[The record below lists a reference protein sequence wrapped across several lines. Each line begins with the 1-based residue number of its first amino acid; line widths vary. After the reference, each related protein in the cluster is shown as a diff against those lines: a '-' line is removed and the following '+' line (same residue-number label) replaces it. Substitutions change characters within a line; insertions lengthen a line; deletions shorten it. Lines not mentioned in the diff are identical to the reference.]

1 MILNPKPVLP
11 NQPDLG
17 EKSLHLARVRTGTL
31 AVHRTSVCPISEAQ
45 EDRRRAK
52 DASALAAAGSNGVRT
67 LKGGVRVQPDMA
79 KDSFFIRKTMNVG
92 NTNAYHETDWDI
104 GAFVSAS
111 DGTLLRILS
120 VQTVWSDSTGRSN
133 QIAGNEQATSQ
144 YQLLTQ
150 TQNDIVLASDKA
162 VIASGRMIAFND
174 QNTQKLP
181 SSVNQD
187 FDMNPST
194 FRNGYLI
201 AVEQLY
207 LGGAATDT
215 WEEDEYIT
223 LTLECVT
230 EKMTPK
236 SAMALSLSQQ

>member
-1 MILNPKPVLP
+1 
-11 NQPDLG
+11 
-17 EKSLHLARVRTGTL
+17 
-31 AVHRTSVCPISEAQ
+31 
-45 EDRRRAK
+45 
-52 DASALAAAGSNGVRT
+52 
-67 LKGGVRVQPDMA
+67 MA
-79 KDSFFIRKTMNVG
+79 KDSFFIRKTWNVG

-120 VQTVWSDSTGRSN
+120 IQTAWSDSTGRSN
-133 QIAGNEQATSQ
+133 KIAGNEQATSQ

-174 QNTQKLP
+174 EGTMKHP
-181 SSVNQD
+181 SSVQQD
-187 FDMNPST
+187 FDNSPT
-194 FRNGYLI
+194 DFRNGYLI

-207 LGGAATDT
+207 LGGAATPT
-215 WEEDEYIT
+215 WDEDEYIT

-230 EKMTPK
+230 EKMTSK